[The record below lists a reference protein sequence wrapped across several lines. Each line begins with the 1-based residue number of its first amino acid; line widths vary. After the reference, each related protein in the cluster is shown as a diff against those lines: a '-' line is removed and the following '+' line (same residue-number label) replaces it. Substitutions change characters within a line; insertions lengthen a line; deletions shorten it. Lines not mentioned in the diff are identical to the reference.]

1 MDPHLLQ
8 RRYAREKAARQQAE
22 ALLEAK
28 SFELYQANGELQRL
42 AGELAAQSSQLNAI
56 LDRSAA
62 VFLLVDADGAIV
74 RVNRMAETCFGADA
88 DALTGRPVAAL
99 FAEACRA
106 EADALVRA
114 AVTDLAAD
122 ADADDGDD
130 GERELSSE
138 LTGLAAD
145 GRAFPVEIGVSRLEH
160 AGQVHTVWICRDI
173 TKRRRAETK
182 RQALEQD
189 LRQAQKLES
198 LGTLASG
205 IAHEINTPVQFISDN
220 IHFLKDMMADLEQVF
235 AAHAKAMTALAAAG
249 GGEVVD
255 EVKAA
260 EDDADLAFLM
270 DEAPRCIAQS
280 LDGVR
285 RIGKIVGA
293 IKEFAHPGGDE
304 KTAIDLNKALKTTA
318 TVCRNQWKYVA
329 ELDFDLAGD
338 LPKIMGH
345 PGDINQV
352 LLNLIVN
359 AAHAIE
365 EVPGEALGRIRI
377 ATRGEA
383 GRVVLTVA
391 DTGCGI
397 PAENLEKVYDPFFTT
412 KGVGRGT
419 GQGLA
424 ITHNIVVAKHGGAI
438 DIDSEVGGGTT
449 FRISLPIEAACGR
462 EAA

>member
-1 MDPHLLQ
+1 MDPQLLQ
-8 RRYAREKAARQQAE
+8 RRYEREKAARHQAE

-28 SFELYQANGELQRL
+28 SFELYQANGELKKM
-42 AGELAAQSSQLNAI
+42 ADEIAAQSSQLNAI
-56 LDRSAA
+56 LDRSLAA
-62 VFLLVDADGAIV
+62 FMLVDADGAII
-74 RVNRMAETCFGADA
+74 RVNHMTEVSFGPDA
-88 DALTGRPVAAL
+88 ATLVGRPIASL
-99 FAEACRA
+99 FADDCRGMVEA
-106 EADALVRA
+106 LIQA
-114 AVTDLAAD
+114 AVTDIAAF
-122 ADADDGDD
+122 A
-130 GERELSSE
+130 GESERDLSSE

-145 GRAFPVEIGVSRLEH
+145 GRSFPVEAGVSRLEH

-173 TKRRRAETK
+173 TKRRKAEAK
-182 RQALEQD
+182 RQALEQE

-220 IHFLKDMMADLEQVF
+220 IHFLKDMMSDLEQIF
-235 AAHAKAMTALAAAG
+235 AAHAKAMTALEAAG
-249 GGEVVD
+249 GDEVLA

-260 EDDADLAFLM
+260 EDEADLEFLM
-270 DEAPRCIAQS
+270 EEAPRCIDQS
-280 LDGVR
+280 LDGVK
-285 RIGKIVGA
+285 RISKIVGA
-293 IKEFAHPGGDE
+293 IKEFAHPGTDE
-304 KTAIDLNKALKTTA
+304 KTSIDLNKALKTTA

-329 ELDFDLAGD
+329 ELDFDLDDG
-338 LPKIMGH
+338 LPEMMGH

-365 EVPGEALGRIRI
+365 EMPGEALGKIRI
-377 ATRGEA
+377 ATRTEGDS
-383 GRVVLTVA
+383 VVLTVA

-397 PAENLEKVYDPFFTT
+397 PKENLEKIYDPFFTT
-412 KGVGRGT
+412 KGVGKGT

-438 DIDSEVGGGTT
+438 DIESEPGNGTT
-449 FRISLPIEAACGR
+449 FRISLPIQDVGSR

>member
-8 RRYAREKAARQQAE
+8 RRYEREKAARQQAE
-22 ALLEAK
+22 SLLEVK
-28 SFELYQANGELQRL
+28 SFELYQANGELKRM
-42 AGELAAQSSQLNAI
+42 ADEVAAQSSQLNAI
-56 LDRSAA
+56 LDRSLAA
-62 VFLLVDADGAIV
+62 FLLVDADGAII
-74 RVNRMAETCFGADA
+74 RVNRMTEVSFGADA
-88 DALTGRPVAAL
+88 QALTGRPVASL
-99 FAEACRA
+99 FAEDCRKDA
-106 EADALVRA
+106 EALIQA
-114 AVTDLAAD
+114 AVTDLAAY
-122 ADADDGDD
+122 ADDDN
-130 GERELSSE
+130 ERDVSSE
-138 LTGLAAD
+138 LTGRAAD
-145 GRAFPVEIGVSRLEH
+145 GRTFPVEIGVSRLEH

-173 TKRRRAETK
+173 TKRRKAEAK
-182 RQALEQD
+182 RQVLEQE

-235 AAHAKAMTALAAAG
+235 ATHAKAMTALEAAG
-249 GGEVVD
+249 GVAVLA

-260 EDDADLAFLM
+260 EDDADLEFLM
-270 DEAPRCIAQS
+270 EEAPRCIEQS
-280 LDGVR
+280 LDGVK

-293 IKEFAHPGGDE
+293 IKEFAHPGTDE

-329 ELDFDLAGD
+329 ELDFDLADD
-338 LPKIMGH
+338 LPKVMGH

-365 EVPGEALGRIRI
+365 EVPGDALGKIRI
-377 ATRGEA
+377 ATRSDA
-383 GRVVLTVA
+383 DRVVLTVA

-397 PAENLEKVYDPFFTT
+397 PKENLEKIYDPFFTT
-412 KGVGRGT
+412 KGVGKGT

-438 DIDSEVGGGTT
+438 DIDSEIGNGTT
-449 FRISLPIEAACGR
+449 FRISLPIEATRQR

>member
-8 RRYAREKAARQQAE
+8 RRYEREKAARQQAE
-22 ALLEAK
+22 SLLEAK
-28 SFELYQANGELQRL
+28 SFELYQANGELKRM
-42 AGELAAQSSQLNAI
+42 ADEVAAQSSQLNAI
-56 LDRSAA
+56 LDRSLAA
-62 VFLLVDADGAIV
+62 FLVVDADGVII
-74 RVNRMAETCFGADA
+74 RVNRMTEVSFGADA
-88 DALTGRPVAAL
+88 QTLTGRPVASL
-99 FAEACRA
+99 FAEDCRNDA
-106 EADALVRA
+106 EALIQA
-114 AVTDLAAD
+114 AVTDLAAY
-122 ADADDGDD
+122 ADDDS
-130 GERELSSE
+130 ERDLSSE

-145 GRAFPVEIGVSRLEH
+145 GRTFPVEIGVSRLEH

-173 TKRRRAETK
+173 TKRRKTEAK
-182 RQALEQD
+182 RQALEQE

-220 IHFLKDMMADLEQVF
+220 IHFLKDMMADLEQIF
-235 AAHAKAMTALAAAG
+235 AAHAIAMTALEAAG
-249 GGEVVD
+249 GAEVVA

-260 EDDADLAFLM
+260 EDEADLEFLM
-270 DEAPRCIAQS
+270 EEAPRCIEQS
-280 LDGVR
+280 LEGVK
-285 RIGKIVGA
+285 RISKIVGA
-293 IKEFAHPGGDE
+293 IKEFAHPGTDE

-329 ELDFDLAGD
+329 ELDFELADD
-338 LPKIMGH
+338 LPKVMGH

-377 ATRGEA
+377 ATRSDA
-383 GRVVLTVA
+383 DRVVLTVA
-391 DTGCGI
+391 DSGCGI
-397 PAENLEKVYDPFFTT
+397 PKENLEKIYDPFFTT
-412 KGVGRGT
+412 KGVGKGT

-438 DIDSEVGGGTT
+438 DIDSEIGAGTR
-449 FRISLPIEAACGR
+449 FRISLPVQDAGSR